1 MIKAVNLLT
10 GELIVMPQYPL
21 YDHSMLEGLRQ
32 LGHQNQLRCCHCNH
46 LVFVKAGGV
55 RLWHFAHR
63 PGIECQTNQEPTDVL
78 HARALLYH
86 LLVRTFGSEAVQMEV
101 KVPTL
106 PLIVDCV
113 VSAPSG
119 RFAYRL
125 IRRQLRPLERQPLK
139 SSLLE
144 VYPHTHWLFLS
155 PLWPPPTSAS
165 ILFYLNPTERAFATC
180 VAYTLYDSAAAPK
193 IQMCTVRYLDAKHHT
208 LISKRGIPQG
218 PQLMTLQGREVTTPL
233 SEVIVS
239 LTDGSLLHPH
249 H

>member
-21 YDHSMLEGLRQ
+21 YDHTMLEGLRQ
-32 LGHQNQLRCCHCNH
+32 LGHQNQLQCCACGTY
-46 LVFVKAGGV
+46 VFVKAGGV
-55 RLWHFAHR
+55 RLWHFAHK
-63 PGIECQTNQEPTDVL
+63 PGIECQTKQEPTDVL

-86 LLVRTFGSEAVQMEV
+86 LLVRTFGSEVVQLEV

-119 RFAYRL
+119 HFAYRL
-125 IRRQLRPLERQPLK
+125 IRRQLRPAERHPLK

-155 PLWPPPTSAS
+155 PLWSALPSAS
-165 ILFYLNPTERAFATC
+165 ILFYLNPTEREFATC
-180 VAYTLYDSAAAPK
+180 VPYPLYASAATPK
-193 IQMCTVRYLDAKHHT
+193 TQMCTVHYVDVKHHT

-233 SEVIVS
+233 RDVIVS
-239 LTDGSLLHPH
+239 LTDGSLLHPYH
-249 H
+249 